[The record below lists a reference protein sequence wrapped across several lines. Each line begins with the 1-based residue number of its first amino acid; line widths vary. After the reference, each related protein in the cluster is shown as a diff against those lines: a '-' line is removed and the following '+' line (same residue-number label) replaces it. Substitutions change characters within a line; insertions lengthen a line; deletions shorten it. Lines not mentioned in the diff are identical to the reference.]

1 MWSEFVR
8 IVSVRKLD
16 AVVHS
21 APFLVVSIVVHNHL
35 IYCAYIPATE
45 ADVLCMYCLLS
56 LSRQLTVATQMAAL
70 A

>member
-21 APFLVVSIVVHNHL
+21 APFLVVSIVMHNHL
-35 IYCAYIPATE
+35 IYYVYIRATE
-45 ADVLCMYCLLS
+45 ADVLCMYCLPS